1 VPLSGAVPISFTDDD
16 IARYLTMITD
26 DDIARYRAILDA
38 RDQHDS
44 SVPCRRKTGRQSRC
58 D

>member
-1 VPLSGAVPISFTDDD
+1 LSGAVPISFTDDD